1 MVGFEETANVLCR
14 KHDNY
19 SKVSRVRRGSC
30 SHREHL
36 TCYGTACM
44 KVRPFCRA
52 WSVPPKPS
60 LIVPMLERPQP
71 ETPRDGTNPTY
82 P

>member
-1 MVGFEETANVLCR
+1 MCMLEAQEKGHTQAVSTVLHATETAQAAAVTE
-14 KHDNY
+14 
-19 SKVSRVRRGSC
+19 STF
-30 SHREHL
+30 
-36 TCYGTACM
+36 TCYGTVCM

-60 LIVPMLERPQP
+60 LTVPMLERPQP